1 MEQYFTTE
9 EDILREL
16 NRQLC
21 DSDAGSA
28 DEVDFDDSD
37 VGDIVLPNDD
47 NVFDTFDGE
56 DTDPPLPVDDNERNF
71 EIGKDDDTIW
81 TDRPLVSRFAK
92 VPSRNLI
99 YHLPGPSGAAVGE
112 TNAQKLFSLFITDN
126 MIETIVTFTNC
137 EIETLKMTYNTEER
151 YMMNTDAIE
160 IKGLFSLLSMSA
172 VLKNSSLTTKDMF
185 YPVFG
190 PPLFRCGCQRIDSN
204 FC

>member
-99 YHLPGPSGAAVGE
+99 YHLPGPSGAAVG
-112 TNAQKLFSLFITDN
+112 TRRSLFHQKI
-126 MIETIVTFTNC
+126 
-137 EIETLKMTYNTEER
+137 
-151 YMMNTDAIE
+151 
-160 IKGLFSLLSMSA
+160 
-172 VLKNSSLTTKDMF
+172 
-185 YPVFG
+185 
-190 PPLFRCGCQRIDSN
+190 
-204 FC
+204 